1 MRLIAYQDTPDA
13 LLPLAL
19 QNASPLKVERVINGT
34 RTRNPL

>member
-1 MRLIAYQDTPDA
+1 MRLIAYQDTPEV
-13 LLPLAL
+13 LLPFAL